1 MRRKNCQFLQANS
14 TERFSDLQTGG
25 GSTFQNLSRLL
36 GPLKMFV
43 FNSYSIPLSRP
54 PILAAR
60 GHYNTASKLL
70 YPEYNKAHHATK
82 VAIGIIVEN
91 YSKYRLQDART
102 SGKANCGAN
111 REVDNSIHLG

>member
-1 MRRKNCQFLQANS
+1 
-14 TERFSDLQTGG
+14 
-25 GSTFQNLSRLL
+25 
-36 GPLKMFV
+36 MFV
-43 FNSYSIPLSRP
+43 FYSHSNTLSRP
-54 PILAAR
+54 PILEAQ

-70 YPEYNKAHHATK
+70 YHEYNKAHHATK

-111 REVDNSIHLG
+111 REVGDSIRLG